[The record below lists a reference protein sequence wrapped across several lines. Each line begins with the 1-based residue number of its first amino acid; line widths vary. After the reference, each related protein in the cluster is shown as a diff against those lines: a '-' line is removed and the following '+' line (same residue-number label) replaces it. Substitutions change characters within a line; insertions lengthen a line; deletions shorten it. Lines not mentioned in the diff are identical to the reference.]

1 MGYRSQVV
9 YAIEPDIDSED
20 KDVGLGKWRMFL
32 AEARVQPK
40 TAYAMS
46 MIDNTGMHVAKDKKY
61 WTGGLDSKNNSIM
74 IELLDVKWYDSY
86 PEVESFKS
94 LIELA
99 ESEGYTDH
107 INLAYVRIGE
117 EDGDVETYH
126 VNEGYRLITTWSSY
140 DYADVSFQET
150 DEDRRN
156 VSTKPKQK
164 EKNNV

>member
-1 MGYRSQVV
+1 M
-9 YAIEPDIDSED
+9 
-20 KDVGLGKWRMFL
+20 
-32 AEARVQPK
+32 
-40 TAYAMS
+40 
-46 MIDNTGMHVAKDKKY
+46 
-61 WTGGLDSKNNSIM
+61 
-74 IELLDVKWYDSY
+74 
-86 PEVESFKS
+86 
-94 LIELA
+94 A

-117 EDGDVETYH
+117 EEGDLETYH

-156 VSTKPKQK
+156 VSTKPKQE